1 MPRLRLPLML
11 LLVSLGGCAAQSPPN
26 ADLTLPGASVVTV
39 DGWQLEARGEFL
51 DPERVQVRIDLLIR
65 KVGDPSRVIAS
76 PTMTTIVGE
85 DSVIES
91 AGNGNDVTCSVST
104 VRKGSGVQVTVT
116 SVITRDGRAVSRP
129 SLRFN
134 LD

>member
-1 MPRLRLPLML
+1 ML
-11 LLVSLGGCAAQSPPN
+11 LLISLGGCAAQSPPN
-26 ADLTLPGASVVTV
+26 ADLTLTGASVVTV

-51 DPERVQVRIDLLIR
+51 DPERVQLRIDMVIR
-65 KVGDPSRVIAS
+65 KTGDPSRLIAS
-76 PTMTTIVGE
+76 PTMITIVGE

-104 VRKGSGVQVTVT
+104 VRNGSRVQVTVN
-116 SVITRDGRAVSRP
+116 SIITRNGSPVARP